1 MKQVD
6 KDKVWKKKFKNILN
20 SKILNARW
28 EKEGLEVR
36 IILIIHIDNI

>member
-6 KDKVWKKKFKNILN
+6 KDKVWKKKFKNILS
-20 SKILNARW
+20 SKILNASW

-36 IILIIHIDNI
+36 IILIIHIDNF